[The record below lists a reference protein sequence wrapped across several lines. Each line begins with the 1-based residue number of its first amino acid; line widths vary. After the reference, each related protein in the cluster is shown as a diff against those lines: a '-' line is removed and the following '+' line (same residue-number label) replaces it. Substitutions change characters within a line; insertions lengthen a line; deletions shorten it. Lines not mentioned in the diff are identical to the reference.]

1 MSQIQAW
8 VYTMKTG
15 EQDFFIRLGER
26 ITQIRKERGMTQVE
40 LASLLNLR
48 QQALASYEVGRR
60 RLPTSMLPEVAKAL
74 GVEVEELLGEKN
86 GNGKRG
92 PTPKLQQQVEQITRL
107 PRAKQRFV
115 SELLETVLH
124 KANS

>member
-1 MSQIQAW
+1 MSQIQTW
-8 VYTMKTG
+8 VLTMKTND
-15 EQDFFIRLGER
+15 QDFFIRLGER

-40 LASLLNLR
+40 LASLLNVR

-60 RLPTSMLPEVAKAL
+60 RLPTSMLPEVAKVL
-74 GVEVEELLGEKN
+74 GVEVEELLGGKN

-115 SELLETVLH
+115 SELLNTVLQR
-124 KANS
+124 ATS